1 MNLHFKNF
9 YQSFDA
15 EIKAHKVMSIVIAL
29 ILVGGGYETLA
40 NAQSTGSTVTK
51 YAVAA
56 VTQGTII
63 STVSGTGQVGT
74 SNQVALTSQVS
85 GNLTSLPVIEGQSVK
100 AGQVI
105 ATIDSSQAA
114 LDLQNAQTT
123 LSDDENPNSDTSL
136 QAQDDLQTAQQSY
149 TESVQNL
156 AKDYTGGYS
165 DVTTSFTDLLNTL
178 SGLDTMINSSNT
190 SGYLSESNT
199 RYMGEIV
206 AGDRATALSSYATA
220 KAAYDTAF
228 AAYQATP
235 PTASTSSIAT
245 LVQTTYNTVEDAVQA
260 VRDAKTTVD
269 YIKNNNLEPTKGDS
283 ATPEA
288 NLTSWANEINS
299 DLSSLLSVQ
308 NSISSDQ
315 NAITSAGSNVI
326 EKQNALN
333 ELNNPN
339 SATITAAKLA
349 VEQKQEAY
357 NNYTITSP
365 FDGSIAKLDLQPS
378 DTTVSN
384 GEAIATVIT
393 DKQVA
398 NITLNEVDA
407 SKVALGQKATMT
419 FDAVSG
425 LTLTGTV
432 TQVDLIGTVTQG
444 VVNYGVEITFDQ
456 NSDQVKSGMTVTADI
471 DTAVD
476 TDVTEV
482 PNSAIKTSGTT
493 SYVQV
498 VSAST
503 PISTTGEEIP
513 ATSIT
518 DQAIVPTIT
527 DGTYTEV
534 TSGVNVGDEIITKTI
549 TATAAAA
556 TKTPTILS
564 ATTGSASGR
573 VGAGGGTGGF
583 TGGGTGARI
592 GG

>member
-1 MNLHFKNF
+1 MKSNLYNA
-9 YQSFDA
+9 YAS
-15 EIKAHKVMSIVIAL
+15 IKAQAIAHKAWATIVVL
-29 ILVGGGYETLA
+29 MLVVGGYESVA
-40 NAQSTGSTVTK
+40 NAQSSGSTVTK

-63 STVSGTGQVGT
+63 DTVSGTGQVGT
-74 SNQVALTSQVS
+74 SNQVELTSSVS
-85 GNLTSLPVIEGQSVK
+85 GNLTSLPVIEGQSVT

-123 LSDDENPNSDTSL
+123 LSDDENPDSDTSL

-165 DVTTSFTDLLNTL
+165 DVTTSFTDLLNVL
-178 SGLDTMINSSNT
+178 SSLNTMINSSDT

-199 RYMGEIV
+199 RYMGEVV
-206 AGDRATALSSYATA
+206 AGDRSAALASYATA

-228 AAYQATP
+228 STYQMTP

-245 LVQTTYNTVEDAVQA
+245 LVQTTYNTVDDAVQA

-283 ATPEA
+283 ATPET
-288 NLTSWANEINS
+288 NLTTWADEINS
-299 DLSSLLSVQ
+299 DLSNLLSVQ
-308 NSISSDQ
+308 NSITADQ
-315 NAITSAGSNVI
+315 NAITSAASDVI

-333 ELNNPN
+333 ELNDPN

-357 NNYTITSP
+357 NDYTITSP

-384 GEAIATVIT
+384 GEAVATVIT

-419 FDAVSG
+419 FDAVDG

-444 VVNYGVEITFDQ
+444 VVNYGVEITFDE

-471 DTAVD
+471 DTQVD

-498 VSAST
+498 VPAGT
-503 PISTTGEEIP
+503 PISTAGEEIS
-513 ATSIT
+513 AADIT

-534 TSGVNVGDEIITKTI
+534 TSGVKVGDEIVTKTI
-549 TATAAAA
+549 TAATKAA

-564 ATTGSASGR
+564 ATTGST
-573 VGAGGGTGGF
+573 GAGGAAGRTGGF
-583 TGGGTGARI
+583 TGGGAGAAR
-592 GG
+592 